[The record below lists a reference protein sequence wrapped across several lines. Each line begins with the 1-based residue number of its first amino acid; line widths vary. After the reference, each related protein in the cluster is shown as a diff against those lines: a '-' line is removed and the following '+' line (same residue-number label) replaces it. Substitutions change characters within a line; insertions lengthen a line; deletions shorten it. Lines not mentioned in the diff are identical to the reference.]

1 MFFFNK
7 VLFTFNDFPRFFCDE
22 TKAQM
27 SDYGQVYTIYK
38 NNLNIFELKI
48 IENEELKNWDDN
60 ETIIRKDFLSNTF
73 DVPTLEDVQQK
84 YANYIDFAK
93 MK

>member
-1 MFFFNK
+1 
-7 VLFTFNDFPRFFCDE
+7 
-22 TKAQM
+22 M